1 VLLFRRREL
10 MSSSSSGPQAHGNT
24 VNYTYIYEYSRGLS
38 GVDVTRD
45 ELVTRII
52 CATLGLAAV
61 IVFICRMLEFGNA
74 YLRQISCLS
83 STPRQQRYWSMERSR
98 LWALIRKH
106 VVYSPLFRK
115 RHHREFQLSTAL
127 NMGVLPS
134 RLHTILLTIYF
145 LSQVVYCALLD
156 YAANEKSALI
166 AELRGRSGT
175 LAVLNMIPLVFFAG
189 RNNILIWLLGVSFDT
204 YNLFHRW
211 LGRIVAL
218 EAIVHTTAWFVNAC
232 DEQNFADAIDRI
244 GDTPFFTWGAVGVIA
259 MVLLVTHSPSPI
271 RHAFYETFLHLH
283 QFAALLAVVGVYLHL
298 NIDSLPQRSWIHL
311 VISFWFS
318 ERCMRWL
325 RRFSLNFSLRRG
337 GSSTMVVVKALP
349 GEACRVTFHL
359 PNRVLVKPGSHVYA
373 FFPTISWWM
382 SHPFSVAW
390 VDPSSCVTPPTHPS
404 NMWPGEAYDSY
415 DKKALMN
422 TNISL
427 SSLEKQDFTIDEK
440 IYPHNYE
447 AARKQRTSLSL
458 IISARSG
465 MTRKLYNK
473 AMACPNQTLRTYGF
487 VEGPYNS
494 GTCSMGSYGTVV
506 LFSGGAGITHHM
518 MHVRDLLM
526 RAEQGCV
533 ATQRIYLIWS
543 LRSTESLNWVREWMD
558 SILQLPNRRQVLTI
572 KLFISK
578 PKTQHEIKSPSET
591 LQMFPG
597 RCRPGVVLEEALM
610 KRVGATIVS
619 VCGPGAFADEVR
631 AATRENIGR
640 GMSVDFVEESFTW

>member
-1 VLLFRRREL
+1 

-52 CATLGLAAV
+52 CGTLGLVAV
-61 IVFICRMLEFGNA
+61 TVFLCRMAEFGNA
-74 YLRQISCLS
+74 YIRQISCLS
-83 STPRQQRYWSMERSR
+83 GTARQQRFWSMETSR
-98 LWALIRKH
+98 LWSLIRKH

-115 RHHREFQLSTAL
+115 RHHREFQLSSAL

-134 RLHTILLTIYF
+134 RFHTVLLAIYI
-145 LSQVVYCALLD
+145 LSQLAYCALLD
-156 YAANEKSALI
+156 YAANEKSALV

-175 LAVLNMIPLVFFAG
+175 LAVLNMIPLFLFAG

-211 LGRIVAL
+211 LGRIVVL

-232 DEQNFADAIDRI
+232 DERGFSDAISRI
-244 GDTPFFTWGAVGVIA
+244 RDTPFFGWGAVGVVALAFLI
-259 MVLLVTHSPSPI
+259 THSPSPI

-283 QFAALLAVVGVYLHL
+283 QFAALLAVIGIYLHL
-298 NIDSLPQRSWIHL
+298 KIDSLPQRSWIYL
-311 VISFWFS
+311 VIGFWFC
-318 ERCMRWL
+318 ERSMRWL
-325 RRFSLNFSLRRG
+325 RRFSLNFNFRGG

-359 PNRVLVKPGSHVYA
+359 PHRVQVKAGSHVYA
-373 FFPTISWWM
+373 FFPTIAWWM

-390 VDPSSCVTPPTHPS
+390 VDPSTCVTPPSHPP
-404 NMWPGEAYDSY
+404 NMWMGEAYDYY
-415 DKKALMN
+415 DKKELIN
-422 TNISL
+422 TNLSP
-427 SSLEKQDFTIDEK
+427 SSLEKQDFMFDEK
-440 IYPHNYE
+440 NYHRSYE

-473 AMACPNQTLRTYGF
+473 AMACPSQTLRTRGF
-487 VEGPYNS
+487 IEGPYNS

-518 MHVRDLLM
+518 LHVRDLLM
-526 RAEQGCV
+526 RADEGCV
-533 ATQRIYLIWS
+533 ATQCIYLIWS
-543 LRSTESLNWVREWMD
+543 IRSAEALNWVREWMD
-558 SILQLPNRRQVLTI
+558 SILRLPNRRQILTI

-597 RCRPGVVLEEALM
+597 RCRPSVVLEEALL
-610 KRVGATIVS
+610 RRIGATIVS

-631 AATRENIGR
+631 VATRENIGR
-640 GMSVDFVEESFTW
+640 GMSLDFVEESFTW